1 MKSYF
6 IKIKQLLR
14 EQIANIEIVVKRS
27 HHLVVAE
34 SHMDFTVGHID
45 DSLLAI
51 DHTDHVDVGH
61 GDFWIVV
68 GHTGIAVFLYLLLA
82 LSIKSIADTKP
93 HPIRLP

>member
-1 MKSYF
+1 MHCILSQSGQEITTTLVLFFLPHMKSYF

-61 GDFWIVV
+61 DDF
-68 GHTGIAVFLYLLLA
+68 
-82 LSIKSIADTKP
+82 
-93 HPIRLP
+93 